1 MFKLIKNLDYKIEK
15 NYIKI
20 KLDEIKQGV
29 NCLKDFIIVKKDKKY
44 SVYDRICVHNNGR
57 IISKDNQHVC
67 PIHNWKFDPISG
79 TYVNGFKK
87 KGRKFKLNKNFL
99 EVENLK
105 EVPKISQIEGKEKT
119 KIRFFNHAFLK
130 VEGKNF
136 SFATDPWAFGP
147 AFNTGWW
154 LKHKTKADWADE
166 LNSCSFIYISH
177 NHPDHLHPLTLSKL
191 KKNIDIIVPKFTTD
205 STGLYLE
212 ELGFKNIHRLE
223 FATEYRFRNTKLML
237 SILKS
242 GDFREDSGIYFSNG
256 DFDCLFSVDTSSINF
271 DRLPNVDLFASS
283 FAGGASGFPLMFETI
298 KKEEK
303 RKILIK
309 NKNFI
314 KTNNYR
320 RLKKTKASYY
330 LPYAGF
336 FEEKL
341 SRDKKIAN
349 LQKKNKIDDYDNYC
363 KKNSI
368 KLLNVEKNDEYY
380 FDGKKLE
387 IENKKN
393 IKLYRDI
400 SPAKYLKAY
409 KENYQK
415 IDLNYIKTYFEKSNF
430 KDNLILT
437 ISLVDDNF
445 KNSKLNFKV
454 DFTGVKPKFSK
465 VDKPKSIFNNLKNI
479 KQLFLKC
486 RKESFLNTIY
496 NKSPWEDLS
505 IGFQCMVDRIPN
517 EYNYKFWYHFTNK
530 YITSKNVRS
539 STECNSCEKLMQ
551 YFHTQTTQQNSL

>member
-1 MFKLIKNLDYKIEK
+1 MFKLTKPLNYKIEK

-20 KLDEIKQGV
+20 KLDEIKKGV
-29 NCLKDFIIVKKDKKY
+29 NCFKDFIIVKKKSKY
-44 SVYDRICVHNNGR
+44 FVYDRICDHSNGR
-57 IISKDNQHVC
+57 IVSKDNQHVC
-67 PIHNWKFDPISG
+67 PMHNWKFDPISG
-79 TYVNGFKK
+79 TYANGFKK
-87 KGRKFKLNKNFL
+87 KEREFKLNKKFL

-105 EVPKISQIEGKEKT
+105 EVPKISKIAGKEKT

-154 LKHKTKADWADE
+154 LKHKTKKDWVDE

-191 KKNIDIIVPKFTTD
+191 KKNIDIIVPKFSTD

-223 FATEYRFRNTKLML
+223 FANEYRFRNSKLML

-256 DFDCLFSVDTSSINF
+256 DLDCLFSVDTASINF

-303 RKILIK
+303 KKILLK
-309 NKNFI
+309 NKNFV
-314 KTNNYR
+314 KTNNCR
-320 RLKKTKASYY
+320 FLKKTKASYY

-341 SRDKKIAN
+341 SRDKIVAN
-349 LQKKNKIDDYDNYC
+349 LQKKNQINDYKSYC

-368 KLLNVEKNDEYY
+368 KLLNVEKNDEY
-380 FDGKKLE
+380 FFNGKKLE
-387 IENKKN
+387 TENKKN
-393 IKLYRDI
+393 IKFYRDI

-409 KENYQK
+409 KENYRK

-437 ISLVDDNF
+437 ISLVDDHF

-465 VDKPKSIFNNLKNI
+465 MSKPKSILNKLKNI
-479 KQLFLKC
+479 KQLSLKC

-539 STECNSCEKLMQ
+539 STDCNSCEKLMQ
-551 YFHTQTTQQNSL
+551 YFYIQTIQQKSF

>member
-44 SVYDRICVHNNGR
+44 SVYDRICDHNNGR

-87 KGRKFKLNKNFL
+87 KERKFKLNKKFL

-105 EVPKISQIEGKEKT
+105 EVPKISKIEGKEKT
-119 KIRFFNHAFLK
+119 KIRFFNHAFLT

-154 LKHKTKADWADE
+154 LKHKTKIDWADE

-341 SRDKKIAN
+341 SRDKIIAT
-349 LQKKNKIDDYDNYC
+349 LQKKNKIDDYDSYC

-409 KENYQK
+409 KENYRK
-415 IDLNYIKTYFEKSNF
+415 IDLNYIKTYFEKSKFKENF
-430 KDNLILT
+430 
-437 ISLVDDNF
+437 V
-445 KNSKLNFKV
+445 V
-454 DFTGVKPKFSK
+454 
-465 VDKPKSIFNNLKNI
+465 
-479 KQLFLKC
+479 
-486 RKESFLNTIY
+486 
-496 NKSPWEDLS
+496 
-505 IGFQCMVDRIPN
+505 
-517 EYNYKFWYHFTNK
+517 
-530 YITSKNVRS
+530 
-539 STECNSCEKLMQ
+539 
-551 YFHTQTTQQNSL
+551 

>member
-20 KLDEIKQGV
+20 KLDEIK
-29 NCLKDFIIVKKDKKY
+29 LDLSYYKTTIVKKDKKY
-44 SVYDRICVHNNGR
+44 SVYDRICDHNNGR

-283 FAGGASGFPLMFETI
+283 FAGGASGFPLMFETL

-309 NKNFI
+309 NKN
-314 KTNNYR
+314 
-320 RLKKTKASYY
+320 
-330 LPYAGF
+330 
-336 FEEKL
+336 
-341 SRDKKIAN
+341 
-349 LQKKNKIDDYDNYC
+349 
-363 KKNSI
+363 
-368 KLLNVEKNDEYY
+368 
-380 FDGKKLE
+380 
-387 IENKKN
+387 
-393 IKLYRDI
+393 
-400 SPAKYLKAY
+400 
-409 KENYQK
+409 
-415 IDLNYIKTYFEKSNF
+415 
-430 KDNLILT
+430 
-437 ISLVDDNF
+437 
-445 KNSKLNFKV
+445 
-454 DFTGVKPKFSK
+454 
-465 VDKPKSIFNNLKNI
+465 
-479 KQLFLKC
+479 
-486 RKESFLNTIY
+486 
-496 NKSPWEDLS
+496 
-505 IGFQCMVDRIPN
+505 
-517 EYNYKFWYHFTNK
+517 
-530 YITSKNVRS
+530 
-539 STECNSCEKLMQ
+539 
-551 YFHTQTTQQNSL
+551 